1 MKFDH
6 RDTMNTEKT
15 KNRTLGERA
24 RGPHRGLRLPLL
36 RSERR
41 RGAGRGGAPHWWSAR
56 HGEAPLSPALSPFV
70 PHGARETEALLVT
83 GAAARTSA
91 TINSPEGT
99 PQDISRGQARA
110 SGRSPRLPGDKD
122 HAPAGH
128 RRSVRGRTSTNG
140 SVTARRIGKVK
151 PSPIARHLG
160 LFLRCPAGA
169 PSYAR
174 LFPGAASAAADLPP
188 ANLLRC
194 PSGTLNMQPR
204 HETGH

>member
-15 KNRTLGERA
+15 KNRTLCERG
-24 RGPHRGLRLPLL
+24 RVPHRGLRLPLL

-41 RGAGRGGAPHWWSAR
+41 RGSGRGGAPQCWCAR
-56 HGEAPLSPALSPFV
+56 KGEAPLSAFV
-70 PHGARETEALLVT
+70 PHGAREMEALLVT

-110 SGRSPRLPGDKD
+110 SGRSPRLPGEKD